1 MSHIPSASA
10 SARRGRPGRV
20 RIVPRRIPDLF
31 PNRRF
36 KGLGNRRRAPYI
48 PPVRSGGLRV
58 SRARRAASAG
68 QVLPPGDPTRRLSSY
83 VLLRRAPCLARPRR
97 SRVHVSITVFEERSL
112 PLSFAELGLHPLI
125 LKALEAGGYVEPT
138 AIQAEAIPAALAG
151 HDLLATAATGT
162 GKTAAFILPGLS
174 RIAELP
180 RPREAAAPRILVL
193 APTRELARQ
202 VTDAVRKYGKF
213 LRLNTVDLVG
223 GMPYRAQLRLLSR
236 PVDVVVATP
245 GRLIDH
251 LQRGRLDL
259 GSVNAL
265 ILDEADRM
273 LDMGFIEDV
282 ETISAACPASRQTM
296 LFTATLD
303 RRMAALAGRLL
314 REPVRI
320 SVERAA
326 ETVSIEQRLHHAD
339 DLDHKRRLLHH
350 FAGSP
355 EVAKLIVFA
364 ATKRDAD
371 ALARELADAGHAAA
385 ALHGDMV
392 QALRNR
398 VLQQLR
404 TGRVRILVATDVAAR
419 GIDVRDIS
427 HVINFDLPRS
437 AEDYVHRIGRTGRA
451 GAAGVAI
458 SFATRSDRETLARIE
473 RYVRSEIAVGTIPG
487 LEPRKP
493 FAARPAARP
502 HRPGRPRGAHP
513 AKSGKAWSRPSGK
526 RGTLPTGAGRP
537 DAGSRPRFRKF

>member
-1 MSHIPSASA
+1 
-10 SARRGRPGRV
+10 
-20 RIVPRRIPDLF
+20 
-31 PNRRF
+31 
-36 KGLGNRRRAPYI
+36 
-48 PPVRSGGLRV
+48 
-58 SRARRAASAG
+58 
-68 QVLPPGDPTRRLSSY
+68 
-83 VLLRRAPCLARPRR
+83 
-97 SRVHVSITVFEERSL
+97 VHVSITVFEERSL

-392 QALRNR
+392 QAQRNR

>member
-1 MSHIPSASA
+1 M
-10 SARRGRPGRV
+10 
-20 RIVPRRIPDLF
+20 
-31 PNRRF
+31 
-36 KGLGNRRRAPYI
+36 
-48 PPVRSGGLRV
+48 
-58 SRARRAASAG
+58 
-68 QVLPPGDPTRRLSSY
+68 
-83 VLLRRAPCLARPRR
+83 
-97 SRVHVSITVFEERSL
+97 

-125 LKALEAGGYVEPT
+125 LNALEAGGYVEPT
-138 AIQAEAIPAALAG
+138 PIQAEAIPAALAG

-162 GKTAAFILPGLS
+162 GKTAAFMLPALS

-259 GSVNAL
+259 GSVKAL

-282 ETISAACPASRQTM
+282 ETISAACPADRQTL

-320 SVERAA
+320 SVERTT

-355 EVAKLIVFA
+355 EVAKVIVFA

-392 QALRNR
+392 QAQRNR

-451 GAAGVAI
+451 GATGVAI

-502 HRPGRPRGAHP
+502 HRPGRPQGAYP
-513 AKSGKAWSRPSGK
+513 AKNGKAWSRPTGK
-526 RGTLPTGAGRP
+526 RGAPPTVAARP
-537 DAGSRPRFRKF
+537 DAGSRPRFRKS